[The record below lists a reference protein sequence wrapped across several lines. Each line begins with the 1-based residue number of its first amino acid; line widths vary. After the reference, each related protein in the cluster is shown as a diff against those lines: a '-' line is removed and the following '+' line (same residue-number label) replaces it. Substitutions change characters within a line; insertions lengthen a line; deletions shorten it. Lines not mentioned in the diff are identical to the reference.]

1 MTKKPEIV
9 KEEDLIKRKDGLY
22 YKKYARVPFTG
33 AAKDFY
39 ENNQLKGCDNYKEGE
54 KHGPYEWF
62 YENGQLSSQ
71 TNNKDEEPDGP
82 YEIYYENGQLG
93 LRENFKDGER
103 DGLRETYNKKR
114 SIMI

>member
-39 ENNQLKGCDNYKEGE
+39 ENGQLKEKINYNNGKA
-54 KHGPYEWF
+54 HGPWEWF
-62 YENGQLSSQ
+62 HENG
-71 TNNKDEEPDGP
+71 
-82 YEIYYENGQLG
+82 
-93 LRENFKDGER
+93 
-103 DGLRETYNKKR
+103 
-114 SIMI
+114 

>member
-1 MTKKPEIV
+1 MTKKPKIV

-62 YENGQLSSQ
+62 YENGQLSSEG
-71 TNNKDEEPDGP
+71 NYDYGKPSGFIEYFDKRGRLL
-82 YEIYYENGQLG
+82 NGSFEWFHKNL
-93 LRENFKDGER
+93 L
-103 DGLRETYNKKR
+103 LPL
-114 SIMI
+114 